1 MTGVRLTPIP
11 TPTDTPL
18 DPTSLTGGIF
28 NGPYGFLVAIA
39 FFLFLAMRE
48 LRRYKEIDNASY
60 RTEIASL
67 KEDMQNLTNEV
78 HQLRDEKFTGAQ
90 TAAREKETLIREN
103 AGLRA
108 LCADNRIDTS
118 GVTSG

>member
-1 MTGVRLTPIP
+1 MIGVVLTPIP
-11 TPTDTPL
+11 IPPETPL
-18 DPTSLTGGIF
+18 EPTSLTGGLL

-67 KEDMQNLTNEV
+67 KEDLVNLTNEV
-78 HQLRDEKFTGAQ
+78 HQLRDEKFTGARD
-90 TAAREKETLIREN
+90 AAREKEALIREN

-108 LCADNRIDTS
+108 LCAEASIDTT
-118 GVTSG
+118 GVTAG